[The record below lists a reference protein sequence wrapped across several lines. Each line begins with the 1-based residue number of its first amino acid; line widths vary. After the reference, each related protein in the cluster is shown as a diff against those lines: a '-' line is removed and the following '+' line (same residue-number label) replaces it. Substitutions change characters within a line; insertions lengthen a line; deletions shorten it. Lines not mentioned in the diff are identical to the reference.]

1 MDKKILLERIETLCQ
16 ERKITL
22 NTAFTE
28 SKVGKNFKSNL
39 NYAEPTLGKVRLLAD
54 YFRVSVEYLLGE
66 SGERKEKSPAGA
78 ELEEKDRLLIE
89 AYHRAEPVIQSTI
102 DKLLGIDERET
113 VTLKIA
119 ARGGSGNVEEREIT
133 KEQWEK
139 IKKATDLKG
148 V

>member
-1 MDKKILLERIETLCQ
+1 MENVFSDILVKISDLLQKQNKTQKELCDYLGINGNVYTAWKNGRNKSYTKHLPKIAQFFEISVETL
-16 ERKITL
+16 
-22 NTAFTE
+22 
-28 SKVGKNFKSNL
+28 
-39 NYAEPTLGKVRLLAD
+39 LG
-54 YFRVSVEYLLGE
+54 
-66 SGERKEKSPAGA
+66 KEKSPAGA

-89 AYHRAEPVIQSTI
+89 AYHRAEPVIQSTV
-102 DKLLGIDERET
+102 DKLLGIDEREM

-133 KEQWEK
+133 KEQWEQ